1 MPLLA
6 HELRRRRSFRAERR
20 RVARSAD
27 AAIKRFTYL
36 LKGRRL
42 TVVDRYLERS
52 LGTIHHPNGVGF
64 NLVEPSFVIMAIRV
78 LARLKW
84 HEARSLSATDG
95 GCPFGFARLFYHY
108 VKTDAQ
114 GNWSARRLCQI
125 VNVPCRSLQRLS
137 SATTKVTHINR
148 KTESGRPASLSA
160 TDGGCPFG
168 FARLFYHYV
177 KTDAQRKLV
186 RTASLPNCQCPLSE
200 PATAKQRHYEGDA
213 HH

>member
-1 MPLLA
+1 MSLLA
-6 HELRRRRSFRAERR
+6 CESRRRRSFRAELRQF
-20 RVARSAD
+20 AGSAD

-64 NLVEPSFVIMAIRV
+64 NLVEVCQLRIGG
-78 LARLKW
+78 ARL
-84 HEARSLSATDG
+84 
-95 GCPFGFARLFYHY
+95 
-108 VKTDAQ
+108 
-114 GNWSARRLCQI
+114 
-125 VNVPCRSLQRLS
+125 
-137 SATTKVTHINR
+137 
-148 KTESGRPASLSA
+148 AS
-160 TDGGCPFG
+160 
-168 FARLFYHYV
+168 ARLFYHYV

-213 HH
+213 HQ